1 MMIMNGPN
9 SVPKDVSS
17 VFGTVSSHTD
27 LTVQDDI
34 RRTLRAKSHT
44 WVGNGGDFFSMPPD
58 SVFRLLMVFP
68 LGPSVCGHKAL
79 PIKAILIH
87 NLKCIPCD
95 EEDKW

>member
-9 SVPKDVSS
+9 SVPEDVSS

-44 WVGNGGDFFSMPPD
+44 WVGNGGDFFFHAPRFCIQALD
-58 SVFRLLMVFP
+58 GFP
-68 LGPSVCGHKAL
+68 IGT
-79 PIKAILIH
+79 
-87 NLKCIPCD
+87 
-95 EEDKW
+95 